1 MSQVL
6 EYSCE
11 SGPLLVADVASAAL
25 WTGGDDDGSGVVV
38 EYMADDMMKLP
49 KHLLSEEKQGLHRRK
64 FQSLAEARSFEA
76 ALLAAMTKL
85 HPKAKALPRYP
96 DAPGW
101 VMHYIGDD
109 RIYSIEEIRDSAY
122 DRACKKIKG
131 GASVVSIDR
140 KHKALFMDQE
150 EGHGWIRPGPSSLM
164 VLRPE
169 SDDGYAA
176 KDEIVRAA
184 VKRPV
189 PEPKTNLNIDAGVVL
204 VHAAFSAKDVAR
216 DNFRGASFLEG
227 ATAQLARA
235 EVTPL
240 KVGDPAERC
249 GALVR
254 LEPGEYGISYEGV
267 VDLAGFGASVLRLSP
282 RGRRGRSS

>member
-6 EYSCE
+6 DYSCE

-25 WTGGDDDGSGVVV
+25 WTGADDDGSGVVV
-38 EYMADDMMKLP
+38 EYMARDMMKLP
-49 KHLLSEEKQGLHRRK
+49 EHLLSDSKQGLHRRK
-64 FQSLAEARSFEA
+64 FPSLAEARAFEA
-76 ALLAAMTKL
+76 SLLAAMTKM

-96 DAPGW
+96 DGPGW

-122 DRACKKIKG
+122 DKACKKIKG
-131 GASVVSIDR
+131 GASLVSIDR

-150 EGHGWIRPGPSSLM
+150 EGHGLIQHDPRSLM

-169 SDDGYAA
+169 SDEGYAA
-176 KDEIVRAA
+176 KDKMLRAA
-184 VKRPV
+184 VKLPV
-189 PEPKTNLNIDAGVVL
+189 LEPKAKLNVGAGVVL

-216 DNFRGASFLEG
+216 GNFGGASFLEG

-267 VDLAGFGASVLRLSP
+267 VDLAGFGASVLWLARANS
-282 RGRRGRSS
+282 